1 MLDKKFFLKEGPN
14 VRDRY
19 RDHIFRKAR
28 DVYDKPFSK
37 NYNTK
42 YLEKKRKGGKGFIG
56 GYPINA
62 PVASGM
68 TLEDYGMVGTPSSTG
83 FTIGWSIMGGRVQ
96 SLRNQGR
103 ILTHQNQPLPKKIF
117 KYLTDKAHKY
127 IVNQSGKITGAGKTK
142 VHKIGKK

>member
-19 RDHIFRKAR
+19 RKHIFTNAR
-28 DVYDKPFSK
+28 DVYDKSFSS
-37 NYNTK
+37 NYKGDYKERKLKGDFKRFTK
-42 YLEKKRKGGKGFIG
+42 AK
-56 GYPINA
+56 INA
-62 PVASGM
+62 PVLTGD
-68 TLEDYGMVGTPSSTG
+68 LLRDYGMVGTPSSTG

-127 IVNQSGKITGAGKTK
+127 IVKESGKITGAGKTK